1 MFLKERNKPSSWKF
15 FLTQILMIVSKK
27 YVFLH
32 KSRMTW
38 SHQKWISN
46 SSNFYYLYFLF
57 LIRGVPKTLDVVGLG
72 MGIEGIII
80 IKFIMNKK
88 LLESSIFQLLKV
100 IKFFLSRLL
109 LFYVTITS
117 LIYFRIKLLV
127 WSFLIDQYFF

>member
-32 KSRMTW
+32 KSRMTL

-80 IKFIMNKK
+80 IKMNKV

-117 LIYFRIKLLV
+117 LIYFRSKLLV
-127 WSFLIDQYFF
+127 WSFLIGQYFF